1 MKKIKLKFLSD
12 AFYNGQL
19 VHEKNSVHELE
30 SDYGNRWVRRGI
42 AIEVE
47 EVKIEKKPEPVK
59 EEIKVEIK
67 EEIKEEVKEEIVEL
81 VKEEKPKT
89 KSKKNKEE

>member
-47 EVKIEKKPEPVK
+47 EVKVEKKPEPVK
-59 EEIKVEIK
+59 EEIK